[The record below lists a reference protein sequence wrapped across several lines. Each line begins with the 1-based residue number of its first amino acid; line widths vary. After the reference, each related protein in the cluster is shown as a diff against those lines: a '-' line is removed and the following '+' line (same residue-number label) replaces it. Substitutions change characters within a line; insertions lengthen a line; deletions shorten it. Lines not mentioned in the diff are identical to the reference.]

1 MEKTLIPEAK
11 DLRELGRS
19 EYLKFLESKVDKDDI
34 KQWLC
39 KRLF

>member
-19 EYLKFLESKVDKDDI
+19 EYLKFLESKVDKGDI
-34 KQWLC
+34 KQQLC